1 MFDAVRR
8 QVSPTRRLLLALVL
22 FICSVLAVS
31 CSGGV
36 GAATSPVVFAD
47 ASGAGWQ
54 SRAYSWDCTPSYDA
68 VPAAVGQCAVK
79 AVLDSYGGLGFH
91 ASSPLSADDFVALA
105 FSVRGEA
112 GGERLRVGLY
122 DDRKE
127 LPRTGGLKLTAPYL
141 ERITTEYQRVIIP
154 LTAFRAAGSRISKL
168 TFMSDTA
175 SVQALYFDQIEL
187 LRTMPE
193 DAPTE

>member
-1 MFDAVRR
+1 MSDAIRR
-8 QVSPTRRLLLALVL
+8 LVSPTRRPLLSAVVLVCCL
-22 FICSVLAVS
+22 LVAG

-54 SRAYSWDCTPSYDA
+54 SRVYSWDCTPTYDA
-68 VPAAVGQCAVK
+68 TPAAVGKCAVK
-79 AVLDSYGGLGFH
+79 AVLGSYGGLGFH
-91 ASSPLSADDFVALA
+91 ASLPLNADDFVAIA
-105 FSVRGEA
+105 FSVRGVT

-122 DDRKE
+122 EDQRE
-127 LPRTGGLKLTAPYL
+127 LPAVGGLKLAAPYL

-154 LTAFRAAGSRISKL
+154 LTAFRAAGCKLSKL

-175 SVQALYFDQIEL
+175 SPQTVFVDQIEFL
-187 LRTMPE
+187 TSLPE
-193 DAPTE
+193 DSPTE